1 MRASRWAP
9 PPPPL
14 TAVVVPT
21 LVGEELHVSI
31 AAEQTLTVTQA
42 RVLARQIIATAEWSA
57 AENTK
62 TVNASRYVR
71 DPMAGATA

>member
-1 MRASRWAP
+1 M
-9 PPPPL
+9 
-14 TAVVVPT
+14 
-21 LVGEELHVSI
+21 SI